1 MLDAL
6 KSGRQ
11 SCYLVAMI
19 VARLVIRYSA
29 NIYLAAI
36 CMRPN
41 SRDPLKVDISYN
53 NCNCI
58 HDDAMYG
65 LIMYSFMNTLC
76 AV

>member
-41 SRDPLKVDISYN
+41 SR
-53 NCNCI
+53 
-58 HDDAMYG
+58 G
-65 LIMYSFMNTLC
+65 LILLYCISILC
-76 AV
+76 ATLDIVISSTLNLDLCEF